1 MIEGYLK
8 KTTERME
15 SSLTEIEKI
24 SKGVIRRTGQW
35 ANVNPNFTL
44 YSPLDDLFVLPPQAC
59 FYIQNVIRVPRVVGV
74 LDELVP
80 VI

>member
-35 ANVNPNFTL
+35 ETYEEF
-44 YSPLDDLFVLPPQAC
+44 SS
-59 FYIQNVIRVPRVVGV
+59 RH
-74 LDELVP
+74 
-80 VI
+80 